1 LFPFLQCFGIRFH
14 IVGKA
19 QEQALSTARLSLG
32 PIEARDA
39 SLIHEWRNDQEIQRM
54 SSDEEYSETMQQS
67 EERVQRWIDSDP
79 NEIIHF
85 AIRLKRE
92 GTLIGFAHL
101 AMIDRRHGRC
111 HLGIVIG
118 DKKRWG
124 HGFGTEACRA
134 LLRYAF
140 HVLTLRRVAAE
151 TYSTNPRSVRMLERA
166 GFKREGVLRENLLK
180 DGPVDEYLYGM
191 LAHDLT

>member
-1 LFPFLQCFGIRFH
+1 VEGIRLFPFLQCFGIRFH

-118 DKKRWG
+118 DKSAGVTVLGQRHVG
-124 HGFGTEACRA
+124 
-134 LLRYAF
+134 RYYA
-140 HVLTLRRVAAE
+140 
-151 TYSTNPRSVRMLERA
+151 ML
-166 GFKREGVLRENLLK
+166 
-180 DGPVDEYLYGM
+180 PM
-191 LAHDLT
+191 S